1 VSAEIWY
8 YTVCMHQALSETA
21 ALLSDPGRAAILTAL
36 MNGTALP
43 AGQLAM
49 IANVT
54 PQTAS
59 SHLSKLVDGE
69 LLKVEQQGRHRY
81 YRLAHMEVA
90 HLIEALVAVTPK
102 PKPRRDEAVQPG
114 TFEYARTCYS
124 HLAGRFAVRIADA
137 LQRREL
143 LALREPKR
151 FVITGR
157 GREWFTQLGI
167 AIGEKQMKD
176 AQFARPCLDCTE
188 RRYHLA
194 GPLGSAMLARFRELQ
209 WIASIASVAHTRAV
223 RVTLQ
228 GEQKLSELL
237 GLNGRMR

>member
-1 VSAEIWY
+1 
-8 YTVCMHQALSETA
+8 MHQALSETA

-43 AGQLAM
+43 AGQLAA

-81 YRLAHMEVA
+81 YRLAHVEVA
-90 HLIEALVAVTPK
+90 HLIEALVAVTPQ
-102 PKPRRDEAVQPG
+102 PKSRQNESAQPE

-124 HLAGRFAVRIADA
+124 HLAGQFAVLIADA

-143 LALREPKR
+143 LVLHEPKR
-151 FVITGR
+151 FVITACGH
-157 GREWFTQLGI
+157 EWFDRLEI
-167 AIGEKQMKD
+167 AITDKQMKD
-176 AQFARPCLDCTE
+176 PQFARACLDCTE

-194 GPLGSAMLARFRELQ
+194 GPLGSAMFTRLRELK
-209 WIASIASVAHTRAV
+209 WIASIADTRTV

-228 GEQKLSELL
+228 GEQKFSELL